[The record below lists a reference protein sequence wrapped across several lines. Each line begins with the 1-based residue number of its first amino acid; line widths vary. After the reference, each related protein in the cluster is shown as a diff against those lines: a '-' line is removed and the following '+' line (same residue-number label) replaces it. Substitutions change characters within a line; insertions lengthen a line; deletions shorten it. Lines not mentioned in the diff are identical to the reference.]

1 VRIFEHSDNDGDGF
15 EISSQS
21 QQLEF
26 YPRGGRYSV
35 MNVEDVVR
43 LHTALGKWLVKNDD
57 RVETPVTSPNPGD
70 DRLRSVTRE
79 EIARAFDRMAV
90 AASRL
95 NHSGRDYINDQA
107 LEMIRETA
115 DATADHLREN

>member
-1 VRIFEHSDNDGDGF
+1 MEDFRHADDDGDGF
-15 EISSQS
+15 AIRFEEQF
-21 QQLEF
+21 LEVRSF
-26 YPRGGRYSV
+26 IDTYSV
-35 MNVEDVVR
+35 MHRDDVIR
-43 LHTALGKWLVKNDD
+43 LRDALTAWLVENDD
-57 RVETPVTSPNPGD
+57 RVEVPVTSPNPGD
-70 DRLRSVTRE
+70 DRLRAVTRE

-95 NHSGRDYINDQA
+95 NHNGRDYINDQA